1 MDALIANFRLGRHTK
16 SNNHMILIV
25 ASIDTKEAAEKL
37 VDKKVTW
44 KSPAGKEINGRI
56 ASSHGNKGALR
67 AIFETGMPG
76 QAIGQKM
83 VIE

>member
-1 MDALIANFRLGRHTK
+1 
-16 SNNHMILIV
+16 MILIV
-25 ASIDTKEAAEKL
+25 ASIDTKEKAEGL

-44 KSPAGKEINGRI
+44 KSPAGKEIHGKI

-76 QAIGQKM
+76 QAIGQKV